1 MPHVLLVEDDP
12 YTARLLTRLLVS
24 RGECHVILATTV
36 AQALGL
42 LDPPP
47 DWVILDMNLPDGP
60 GVAVLEAI
68 RKAELPTRVVVSS
81 ATKDTALVADYAAYQ
96 PDLILAK
103 PLDLALLPIV
113 RDENG

>member
-1 MPHVLLVEDDP
+1 MSYVLVVDDDP
-12 YTARLLTRLLVS
+12 FTARRLVRLLGS
-24 RGECHVILATTV
+24 RGVRQVRHAPTV

-60 GVAVLEAI
+60 GLAVLEAI
-68 RKAELPTRVVVSS
+68 RKAGLPTRVVVSS
-81 ATKDTALVADYAAYQ
+81 ATKGTALVADYAAYQ